1 MKVSSFSFYFSL
13 YFFCFVFFVTN
24 WLYDSYRVQGSQPGR
39 RWMRSWRRS
48 RGPWGSQPRPSGAAW
63 FPAALPSRRGQLGGC
78 SQTHCCRSAPPAQT
92 HIRWS
97 KTEALSTYTCAHTHT
112 HTEEKINICYD
123 RKMKAL
129 LRVTTQ
135 QGMWRLS
142 DVPTHTYMHA
152 HTFRSS
158 LGGPSDYSI
167 TQIKPWETKINC
179 ICWLKTGELQV
190 SPKVTLLFFLF
201 PASLPAPSFRYSL
214 SKRA

>member
-1 MKVSSFSFYFSL
+1 MP
-13 YFFCFVFFVTN
+13 
-24 WLYDSYRVQGSQPGR
+24 DSQPLCHLDVV
-39 RWMRSWRRS
+39 SWVDVVKHT
-48 RGPWGSQPRPSGAAW
+48 AA
-63 FPAALPSRRGQLGGC
+63 GQLHLHRHTYAD
-78 SQTHCCRSAPPAQT
+78 QKLKLWA
-92 HIRWS
+92 HIP
-97 KTEALSTYTCAHTHT
+97 AHTHT
-112 HTEEKINICYD
+112 HTDTEEKINICYD